1 MAIPIQQLNII
12 GAIKS
17 LNTCFKPKKK
27 KTPNMN
33 EKKMRKKKKKEKC
46 LNIGL
51 DANNAF

>member
-17 LNTCFKPKKK
+17 LNTCFKPQKKK
-27 KTPNMN
+27 NTKH
-33 EKKMRKKKKKEKC
+33 EWKKMRKKKKKEKC